1 MVMPLDV
8 RSALFAGTL
17 LHDRTVA
24 PSHRFQYPLFM
35 WLLDVRELPHLARRL
50 AGFGYNRA
58 RPVSFHDADHFD
70 GSGAS
75 AEAQLR
81 GLVARRG
88 VHWPGG
94 AVRVLT
100 QCRVLG
106 YVFNPV
112 SFWFCH
118 TPAGDVEVVVV
129 EVNNTFGERHTYVAA
144 ARPPASLGT
153 GPGDVARLA
162 IARAHDGGRC
172 LAWSDKKV
180 FHVSPFLGLTGTY
193 AFTVDERPDRI
204 RVHVQLRTGG
214 ERQMAAAMTLVREP
228 LARASVPRMLLR
240 SPFMTARVIAAIH
253 WEALRLRRKGARY
266 RSKPPYD
273 PEAARDGV
281 A

>member
-1 MVMPLDV
+1 MVMPLDL
-8 RSALFAGTL
+8 RSTLFAGTL
-17 LHDRTVA
+17 LHERTVA
-24 PSHRFQYPLFM
+24 PTHRFQYPLFM
-35 WLLDVRELPHLARRL
+35 WLLDVEELPHLARGL

-81 GLVARRG
+81 RLVARRG

-118 TPAGDVEVVVV
+118 APGGDVEVVVV

-144 ARPPASLGT
+144 SRPPTSLRT
-153 GPGDVARLA
+153 GACDVARLT
-162 IARAHDGGRC
+162 IARASDAGRR

-180 FHVSPFLGLTGTY
+180 FHVSPFLGLAGTY
-193 AFTVDERPDRI
+193 EFTVDERPDRV
-204 RVHVQLRTGG
+204 RLHVQLRTGA
-214 ERQMAAAMTLVREP
+214 ERQLAAGVTLARQP
-228 LARASVPRMLLR
+228 LARASVPRILVR
-240 SPFMTARVIAAIH
+240 FPFMTVRVIAAIH
-253 WEALRLRRKGARY
+253 WEALRLRCKGARY

-273 PEAARDGV
+273 PEAARHGV